1 MSEVFIL
8 DHGRYDCVYEVGG
21 DTNSATL
28 KKYIIHDGYTLFE
41 IKATYAKQLLP
52 ATYFV
57 VEKNSRLAKERFE
70 GNFPWLGYIA
80 SVFEVVEQSKEIII
94 NNPKKYAVI

>member
-8 DHGRYDCVYEVGG
+8 DHGRYDCVYEFGEAP
-21 DTNSATL
+21 NSTVL
-28 KKYIIHDGYTLFE
+28 QKYIIHDGYKLFE

-57 VEKNSRLAKERFE
+57 VEKNSKLAKERFK
-70 GNFPWLGYIA
+70 GNFPWLGCIT
-80 SVFEVVEQSKEIII
+80 SVFEVVEQSKEIIL
-94 NNPKKYAVI
+94 NNPKKHSVI

>member
-1 MSEVFIL
+1 MSEVFVL
-8 DHGRYDCVYEVGG
+8 DHGRYDLVYEVGG
-21 DTNSATL
+21 DTNSTVL
-28 KKYIIHDGYTLFE
+28 QKYIIHDGYTLFE

-70 GNFPWLGYIA
+70 SNFPWLGNIM
-80 SVFEVVEQSKEIII
+80 SVSEVVEQSREVIL
-94 NNPKKYAVI
+94 NNPEKHVII